1 MTINKV
7 ILIGRLGKDP
17 ISRTTQNGKEW
28 SSFTMAT
35 SKKVNGEERTQ
46 WHNVTVW
53 NEQNAI
59 YINSF
64 AQKGT
69 LLYLEGEIE
78 YRQYDKDGVTMYGTD
93 IVVPGYGGTVQI
105 LKDGVPRDQGNEQH
119 REAQVTRTKKNSY
132 GEASGGG
139 RRTPRKPAPA
149 EEYQDNSDLDDEIP
163 F

>member
-17 ISRTTQNGKEW
+17 VARTTTKGGEW
-28 SSFTMAT
+28 STFTMAT
-35 SKKVNGEERTQ
+35 SKKFNGVEKTQ

-78 YRQYDKDGVTMYGTD
+78 YRTYEDKGVTMYGTD
-93 IVVPGYGGTVQI
+93 IVVPSYGGAVQI
-105 LKDGVPRDQGNEQH
+105 LKDGVPRAEGNEQH
-119 REAQVTRTKKNSY
+119 REAQVTRTKKNAY

-139 RRTPRKPAPA
+139 RREPRKPAPA